1 VYAVLREEQLTTN
14 QSPNQILT
22 LELDGSL
29 QDRKVRRGKN
39 TRTKRLKILVRMKTK
54 IESQRK
60 SWVKLAT
67 FIRLHIEAYKS
78 QTQKS
83 KALWI
88 FWPN

>member
-39 TRTKRLKILVRMKTK
+39 TRTK
-54 IESQRK
+54 
-60 SWVKLAT
+60 
-67 FIRLHIEAYKS
+67 
-78 QTQKS
+78 
-83 KALWI
+83 
-88 FWPN
+88 